1 MNYYILAI
9 EAVVLVIIFTFMII
23 VPLCKNP
30 VWWIHDYPKD
40 IQEEYFKTHERIP
53 AAPLS
58 KPTLV
63 KKGFAVL
70 LAIVILTLG
79 VWLVGARTFKE
90 GFVISYLLW
99 QIGNWYDC
107 FFLGAFGPFLL
118 SFGTAL
124 GFADSSDAGF
134 DAFTFGSRVVAVL
147 AVSFSEVLF
156 FLESGVISSPR
167 TYGLLFHLYHI

>member
-58 KPTLV
+58 KPCEERFCCITCDCYFNVGRMVSWSPDIQRGICHQLFIMADWKLV
-63 KKGFAVL
+63 
-70 LAIVILTLG
+70 
-79 VWLVGARTFKE
+79 
-90 GFVISYLLW
+90 
-99 QIGNWYDC
+99 
-107 FFLGAFGPFLL
+107 
-118 SFGTAL
+118 
-124 GFADSSDAGF
+124 
-134 DAFTFGSRVVAVL
+134 
-147 AVSFSEVLF
+147 
-156 FLESGVISSPR
+156 
-167 TYGLLFHLYHI
+167 

>member
-1 MNYYILAI
+1 MDGGEKQKISRGYGGDHEKNCTKRGMRQMNYYILAI

-58 KPTLV
+58 KPALV

-99 QIGNWYDC
+99 
-107 FFLGAFGPFLL
+107 
-118 SFGTAL
+118 
-124 GFADSSDAGF
+124 
-134 DAFTFGSRVVAVL
+134 
-147 AVSFSEVLF
+147 
-156 FLESGVISSPR
+156 
-167 TYGLLFHLYHI
+167 